1 MAERIADRTP
11 VLVGVGAIRQREDDP
26 GAALEPVALMAQAL
40 QRAADD
46 AGAPALLARA
56 DRVLIPRGFWDY
68 PDPGRL
74 VAERVGAASARTL
87 VAEIGVLQ
95 TTLLAEAVR
104 AIAAGEAD
112 VVLATGGEA
121 KYRAARALSLGVDA
135 PTTQQPRD
143 TRPDAVLAPHED
155 ILHPLELERGIVLP
169 VAQYAMM
176 ESALRYADGM
186 TLAAHRAELG
196 ELWASYNRVAA
207 SNPVAW
213 SPEPRTAAEIATAG
227 SGNPMLAFPYT
238 KRLTSQ
244 WNVDQAAGLILCAV
258 GVARALRVPEARWVF
273 PLGVAESNHMVPL
286 AERAHIARCPGFAIA
301 GQRLAERVGIAA
313 AAADVLEVYSC
324 FPAAVRLQCREL
336 GIDHSRTLTVTGG
349 MAFAGG
355 PLNNFVLQ
363 AMVRTA
369 EVLRSQPGATA
380 LVTAVSGMVTK
391 QGVSLWASRAP
402 QRRFT
407 YDDVA
412 AEVATATE
420 TVQVVGDRTGTGR
433 VAAYTVL
440 HDRGTP
446 RRGVALVDFT
456 DGTRTLATTD
466 DAAQITA
473 LLAAEGC
480 GRIATVHAGGEFTLG
495 RGGA

>member
-1 MAERIADRTP
+1 MAERIDDRTP
-11 VLVGVGAIRQREDDP
+11 VLVGVGAVRQREDDP
-26 GAALEPVALMAQAL
+26 RVALEPVALMAQAL
-40 QRAADD
+40 QRADD
-46 AGAPALLARA
+46 DTGAPALLTRA
-56 DRVLIPRGFWDY
+56 DRILIPRGFWDY

-87 VAEIGVLQ
+87 VAEIGVPQ

-104 AIAAGEAD
+104 TIAAGEAD
-112 VVLATGGEA
+112 VVLVTGGEA
-121 KYRAARALSLGVDA
+121 KYRAARALSLGVEA

-176 ESALRYADGM
+176 ESALRYAEGT

-213 SPEPRTAAEIATAG
+213 SAEPHTAQEIATPG
-227 SGNPMLAFPYT
+227 PGNPMLAFPYT
-238 KRLTSQ
+238 KLLTSQ
-244 WNVDQAAGLILCAV
+244 WNVDQAAGLILCAA
-258 GVARALRVPEARWVF
+258 GVARALRVPEECWVF
-273 PLGVAESNHMVPL
+273 PLGVAESNHMLPL
-286 AERAHIARCPGFAIA
+286 AERAHVERCPGFAIA
-301 GQRLAERVGIAA
+301 GRRLAERTGIAP

-324 FPAAVRLQCREL
+324 FPAAVRMQCREL
-336 GIDHSRTLTVTGG
+336 GIDPHRSLTVTGG

-369 EVLRSQPGATA
+369 EVLRSRPGATA

-391 QGVSLWASRAP
+391 QGVSLWASRPP
-402 QRRFT
+402 QRPFT

-412 AEVATATE
+412 AAVAAATE
-420 TVQVVGDRTGTGR
+420 TVQVVADRAGTGR

-440 HDRGTP
+440 HERGAP
-446 RRGVALVDFT
+446 RRGVALVDFA
-456 DGTRTLATTD
+456 DRTRTLATTD
-466 DAAQITA
+466 DAAQVAA
-473 LLAAEGC
+473 LLDSECC
-480 GRIATVHAGGEFTLG
+480 GRVVSVTPAGTFALV
-495 RGGA
+495 

>member
-1 MAERIADRTP
+1 M
-11 VLVGVGAIRQREDDP
+11 
-26 GAALEPVALMAQAL
+26 ALEPVTLMAQAL
-40 QRAADD
+40 QRAAAD
-46 AGAPALLARA
+46 ASAPALLARA
-56 DRVLIPRGFWDY
+56 DRILIPRGFWDY
-68 PDPGRL
+68 ADPGRL
-74 VAERVGAASARTL
+74 VADRVGAGSARTL
-87 VAEIGVLQ
+87 LAEIGVLQ

-104 AIAAGEAD
+104 TIAAGEAD
-112 VVLATGGEA
+112 VVLVTGGEA
-121 KYRAARALSLGVDA
+121 KYRSARALSLGVEA
-135 PTTQQPRD
+135 VTTQQPPG

-176 ESALRYADGM
+176 ESALRHADGT
-186 TLAAHRAELG
+186 TLAAHRSALG

-213 SPEPRTAAEIATAG
+213 SPEPRTAEEIATAG
-227 SGNPMLAFPYT
+227 PDNPMLAFPYT
-238 KRLTSQ
+238 KALTSQ
-244 WNVDQAAGLILCAV
+244 WNVDQAAGLIVCAA
-258 GVARALRVPEARWVF
+258 GVARALRVPEAQWVF
-273 PLGVAESNHMVPL
+273 PLAVAESNHMLPL
-286 AERAHIARCPGFAIA
+286 TERARVADCPGFAIA
-301 GQRLAERVGIAA
+301 GRRLGERTGIAP

-324 FPAAVRLQCREL
+324 FPAAVRMQCREL
-336 GIDHSRTLTVTGG
+336 GIDPHRSLTVTGG

-369 EVLRSQPGATA
+369 EVLRAQPGTTA

-391 QGVSLWASRAP
+391 QGVSLWASHAP
-402 QRRFT
+402 QRPFT

-412 AEVATATE
+412 ADVAAATD
-420 TVQVVGDRTGTGR
+420 TVDVDGDRTGTGR

-440 HDRGTP
+440 HERGVP

-466 DAAQITA
+466 DAVQIAA

-480 GRIATVHAGGEFTLG
+480 GRAATVHTGGEFTLG
-495 RGGA
+495 REEV

>member
-1 MAERIADRTP
+1 MAERIDDRTP
-11 VLVGVGAIRQREDDP
+11 VLVGVGAVRQREDDP
-26 GAALEPVALMAQAL
+26 RVALEPVALMAQAL
-40 QRAADD
+40 QRADD
-46 AGAPALLARA
+46 DTGAPALLTRA
-56 DRVLIPRGFWDY
+56 DRILIPRGFWDY

-95 TTLLAEAVR
+95 TTLLAEAIR
-104 AIAAGEAD
+104 AIAAGDAD
-112 VVLATGGEA
+112 VVLVAGGEA
-121 KYRAARALSLGVDA
+121 KYRAARALSLGVEA

-143 TRPDAVLAPHED
+143 IRPDAVLAPHED
-155 ILHPLELERGIVLP
+155 ILHPLELARGIVLP

-176 ESALRYADGM
+176 ESALRHADGT

-213 SPEPRTAAEIATAG
+213 SPEPRTAEEIATAG
-227 SGNPMLAFPYT
+227 SGNPMLALPYT
-238 KRLTSQ
+238 KLLTSQ
-244 WNVDQAAGLILCAV
+244 WNVDQAAGLILCAA

-273 PLGVAESNHMVPL
+273 PLGIAESNHMVPL

-369 EVLRSQPGATA
+369 DVLRSQPGVTA

-391 QGVSLWASRAP
+391 QGVSLWASHAP

-412 AEVATATE
+412 ADVAAATE
-420 TVQVVGDRTGTGR
+420 TVDVDGDRTGTGR
-433 VAAYTVL
+433 VAGYTVL
-440 HDRGTP
+440 HERGTP
-446 RRGVALVDFT
+446 RRGVALVDFA

-466 DAAQITA
+466 DAVQVAA
-473 LLAAEGC
+473 LLEREWC
-480 GRIATVHAGGEFTLG
+480 GHPVTVTTGGELSVG
-495 RGGA
+495 